1 MISTSWACLV
11 TVGRPSPDA
20 IISLACGIQG
30 YFVRNSSFSYGASC
44 AGTPPASA
52 RRMAISGDSTH
63 LMNSQPASGL
73 GEETGMPQL
82 QEPVSPCPP
91 GITVILLTPL
101 TPLTVDASSS
111 LKTES
116 MNM

>member
-1 MISTSWACLV
+1 
-11 TVGRPSPDA
+11 
-20 IISLACGIQG
+20 
-30 YFVRNSSFSYGASC
+30 
-44 AGTPPASA
+44 
-52 RRMAISGDSTH
+52 MAISGDSTH

-73 GEETGMPQL
+73 GEETGIPQL
-82 QEPVSPCPP
+82 QEPVSPWPP

-101 TPLTVDASSS
+101 TVEASSS